1 MKRSGSRA
9 RFKVSAD
16 GRGVVSHA
24 GAALLR
30 ELATE
35 TGLVAS
41 VTGALMDT
49 YRGFPLHLPGQVFAD
64 LAAAGPD
71 RRPAPGAGA
80 GSAGRRPGAGL
91 GCRGGPGA
99 GRRAA
104 DRL

>member
-49 YRGFPLHLPGQVFAD
+49 YRGFPL
-64 LAAAGPD
+64 
-71 RRPAPGAGA
+71 R
-80 GSAGRRPGAGL
+80 L